1 MGILGLF
8 KALMP
13 LILHIPH
20 ASTHLPEEALAD
32 FLINSAEIKAEHLRL
47 TDWYTDELFGQGY
60 PASHIIQAPCS
71 RLVVDVERFPDDE
84 REPCAQVGMG
94 ATYVRTC
101 AQKIMRTLSPAR
113 REALMQ
119 QYYWPHHAKLDQA
132 VAERVLALG
141 YCYILDAHS
150 YPTGPLHTHLGT
162 TLTPEIGLGTAGK
175 HTSQEFRDFASG
187 FFRQQGYAVAFDVPF
202 SGAIV
207 PHAFMGQDFRVQSL
221 MVEVRRDLY
230 MNQATGQKHD
240 GFQRVQATLTEFHQK
255 LVAWIA
261 IPKA

>member
-1 MGILGLF
+1 M
-8 KALMP
+8 ALMP

-32 FLINSAEIKAEHLRL
+32 FLINSAEIEAEHRRL
-47 TDWYTDELFGQGY
+47 IDWYTDELFGQGY

-84 REPCAQVGMG
+84 REPCAQIGMG
-94 ATYVRTC
+94 ATYVSTC
-101 AQKIMRTLSPAR
+101 AQKIMRRLSPAR

-119 QYYWPHHAKLDQA
+119 QYYWPHHARLDQA
-132 VAERVLALG
+132 VAERVRALG

-150 YPTGPLHTHLGT
+150 YPTGPLPTHLGS

-187 FFRQQGYAVAFDVPF
+187 FFRQQGYGVAFDVPF

-207 PHAFMGQDFRVQSL
+207 PHAFIDQDFRVQSL

-240 GFQRVQATLTEFHQK
+240 GFQRVQATLTEFRQK
-255 LVAWIA
+255 LAAGIA
-261 IPKA
+261 APQV